1 MRLRDFNDDTWG
13 FALLTELERELLAG
27 LASAADTLGCKKAEH
42 RLYQPPIDNPSEEET
57 SFLDDWEDFVTT
69 GFRQEFADALA
80 VVEADLQNCVPLDGN
95 SDDIPDDEGEH
106 GDKAYF
112 SLQIPKAHAESWY
125 GALNQARL
133 VLATRFDLFDSNG
146 DETVAISWEG
156 ERPTVM
162 VDDSSQNPHPV
173 ETRINAFLRNQAY
186 SFIQEWLIAQ
196 VLSAEL

>member
-1 MRLRDFNDDTWG
+1 MSRW
-13 FALLTELERELLAG
+13 LE
-27 LASAADTLGCKKAEH
+27 D
-42 RLYQPPIDNPSEEET
+42 
-57 SFLDDWEDFVTT
+57 
-69 GFRQEFADALA
+69 
-80 VVEADLQNCVPLDGN
+80 
-95 SDDIPDDEGEH
+95 SDDIPD
-106 GDKAYF
+106 GDWTSTAIEAYF

-133 VLATRFDLFDSNG
+133 VLAARFDLFDSNG

-173 ETRINAFLRNQAY
+173 EARVDAFLRNQAY
-186 SFIQEWLIAQ
+186 GFIQEWLIAQ

>member
-1 MRLRDFNDDTWG
+1 MVILM
-13 FALLTELERELLAG
+13 
-27 LASAADTLGCKKAEH
+27 
-42 RLYQPPIDNPSEEET
+42 T
-57 SFLDDWEDFVTT
+57 SRTT
-69 GFRQEFADALA
+69 RANTA
-80 VVEADLQNCVPLDGN
+80 
-95 SDDIPDDEGEH
+95 IRH
-106 GDKAYF
+106 I
-112 SLQIPKAHAESWY
+112 SLFKSPKAHAESWY

-186 SFIQEWLIAQ
+186 GFIQEWLIAQ